1 MEVIV
6 EVVGVDDVPEERMIE
21 KKDYLKE
28 GPLERVVGR

>member
-28 GPLERVVGR
+28 DRVVGR